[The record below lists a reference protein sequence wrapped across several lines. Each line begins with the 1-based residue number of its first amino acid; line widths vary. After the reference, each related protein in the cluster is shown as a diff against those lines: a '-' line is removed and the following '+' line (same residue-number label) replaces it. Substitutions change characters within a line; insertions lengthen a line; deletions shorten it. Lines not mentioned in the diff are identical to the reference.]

1 MEKFK
6 FCDECHSIIKNGLCT
21 NKKCQKTELE
31 MYSDTVND
39 FIKKYATPKYY
50 KKIINEFNNCQCL
63 DSKFD
68 CESLENSDELIKAN
82 HDVADLEK
90 MGIEIKIKYVTDIE
104 GGYNFIEIKKIK
116 PSMVRGRVKKSYPYY
131 LKFRV
136 IWVLKNCNQDIT
148 VYFGSFNKRDWFF
161 TSNLYNDESGIEF
174 TMQFHISIGY
184 IYWLS
189 KRWSIDI
196 KKNSNDLGF
205 RYAID
210 KQTANKILLLRNKK
224 EDTNR
229 RITLLHLVNS
239 YQRNKP
245 KNVDVKTH
253 LRANEN
259 FNIDDLECHIH
270 PSLKDMQKV
279 GRYKHEK

>member
-1 MEKFK
+1 MEQFK

-31 MYSDTVND
+31 MHSDTVND
-39 FIKKYATPKYY
+39 FIKKYATKKYY

-90 MGIEIKIKYVTDIE
+90 MGVKIDIKVITDDKNGYEFIHIKEVDSKT
-104 GGYNFIEIKKIK
+104 
-116 PSMVRGRVKKSYPYY
+116 VRGKVQKSYPYY
-131 LKFRV
+131 LQFRTLW
-136 IWVLKNCNQDIT
+136 ILKNCNQDIT
-148 VYFGSFNKRDWFF
+148 VYFGSFNKRDWLF
-161 TSNLYNDESGIEF
+161 TSNIYEDNSGIEL
-174 TMQFHISIGY
+174 TIQLHQIIGY

-196 KKNSNDLGF
+196 KKNSNNLGF

-210 KQTANKILLLRNKK
+210 KQTANRVLLLRNKK
-224 EDTNR
+224 ENTNR
-229 RITLLHLVNS
+229 RVTLLHLVNS

-245 KNVDVKTH
+245 KNVDVKIH

-279 GRYKHEK
+279 RRNNHDR